1 MLGSRDG
8 DDSEGG
14 APPRMSLGQRL
25 LLLLP
30 RFKHDPDKASL
41 RDRLSS
47 AFLKPVDPDAAA
59 KAKNKAEGPQTF
71 EEIEHAA
78 KYGDDKERLVG
89 LLLAPISAAIGI
101 AVVNDLI
108 AHDPAVGNKQHVNV
122 SVYHELVLVLLGLS
136 VLMLVTAW
144 FRKRMYLGIVMALYG
159 LAIFNLKF
167 WGFGI
172 PYVLIAAWL
181 LVRAYRLQRE
191 LKEATGDTPRRYGGG
206 ATPGG
211 SRARP
216 NKRYTPRSSTTKRPA
231 RPKPEKRAG

>member
-1 MLGSRDG
+1 
-8 DDSEGG
+8 
-14 APPRMSLGQRL
+14 MSFGHRL

-30 RFKHDPDKASL
+30 RFKHDPDKAPL

-47 AFLKPVDPDAAA
+47 AFLKPVDPAATS
-59 KAKNKAEGPQTF
+59 KANAEKPQTF
-71 EEIEHAA
+71 EEIEQAA
-78 KYGDDKERLVG
+78 KYGNDKERLVG

-122 SVYHELVLVLLGLS
+122 SVYHELLLVLLGLS
-136 VLMLVTAW
+136 VLMIVTAW

-159 LAIFNLKF
+159 LAIFNLHY

-191 LKEATGDTPRRYGGG
+191 LKEATGDSPRRYGGG
-206 ATPGG
+206 GATPRVP
-211 SRARP
+211 RAQA

-231 RPKPEKRAG
+231 RPKPENEKRAG